1 LTNGKEQD
9 KWLNNKTKNKME
21 INKIYKSDCLELMS
35 KMPDNFV
42 DVIVTS
48 PPYNIGINR
57 LNSGKNKNYD
67 SYSDNLSKE
76 EYFEQT
82 KFWIDEMIRV
92 TKHHVFYNIQ
102 ELTGNKGIV
111 KFLLNNYS
119 EYIKETFIWAKSN
132 PQSSIVKTMAG
143 SGFEYIFCFSKD
155 NPEKRAFSH
164 CDFNNRISG
173 QQVYNTII
181 KPSNS
186 NKETKNH
193 SFAFDD
199 WLPNYFI
206 KNFSK
211 EGDLIY
217 DPFMGTG
224 TTAKSAHIYK
234 RNWIGSEISDE
245 YIKLSNKRLSLYI
258 NQTSLF

>member
-1 LTNGKEQD
+1 MILFPIGQNQTSQKQRQSLNCKKHGQLQEDLQHGQKGHSLQKLQQQTTNQNQRFLKELTNGKEQD

-143 SGFEYIFCFSKD
+143 SGFEYIFCFVTD
-155 NPEKRAFSH
+155 N
-164 CDFNNRISG
+164 
-173 QQVYNTII
+173 
-181 KPSNS
+181 
-186 NKETKNH
+186 
-193 SFAFDD
+193 
-199 WLPNYFI
+199 
-206 KNFSK
+206 
-211 EGDLIY
+211 
-217 DPFMGTG
+217 
-224 TTAKSAHIYK
+224 
-234 RNWIGSEISDE
+234 
-245 YIKLSNKRLSLYI
+245 
-258 NQTSLF
+258 

>member
-1 LTNGKEQD
+1 MKKETQQ
-9 KWLNNKTKNKME
+9 LEPTIE
-21 INKIYKSDCLELMS
+21 INKIYCESNLETMS

-42 DVIVTS
+42 DVIITS
-48 PPYNIGINR
+48 PPYNIGKNR
-57 LNSGKNKNYD
+57 LNGANDSKSYD
-67 SYSDNLSKE
+67 KYEDNLSKE
-76 EYFEQT
+76 DYFNQT
-82 KFWIDEMIRV
+82 KIWIDEMIRV

-102 ELTGNKGIV
+102 EITGNKGIV
-111 KFLLNNYS
+111 KYILNNYS
-119 EYIKETFIWAKSN
+119 EYLKETFIWAKSN
-132 PQSSIVKTMAG
+132 PQASIVKTMAG

-155 NPEKRAFSH
+155 NPKKRAFSH
-164 CDFNNRISG
+164 CNFNNRVSG

-186 NKETKNH
+186 NTETKGH

-206 KNFSK
+206 NYFSK

-224 TTAKSAHIYK
+224 TTAKSAIVYK
-234 RNWIGSEISDE
+234 RNFMGSEISSE
-245 YIKLSNKRLSLYI
+245 YVKIANKRIEPYI
-258 NQTSLF
+258 NQLKLF